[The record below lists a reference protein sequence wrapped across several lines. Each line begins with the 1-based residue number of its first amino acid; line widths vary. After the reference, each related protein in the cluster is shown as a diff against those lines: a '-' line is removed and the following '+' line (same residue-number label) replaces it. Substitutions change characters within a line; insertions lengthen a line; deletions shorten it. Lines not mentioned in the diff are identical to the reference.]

1 MSAVVVCARFIVAGR
16 VQGVGYRA
24 SAAAQAR
31 ELKLT
36 GWVRNRADGSV
47 HLIACGDDA
56 ALAKLERWLWQGPP
70 GAAVKN
76 LARESVAGERYT
88 EFSIRDT
95 T

>member
-1 MSAVVVCARFIVAGR
+1 MSTVVCARFIVTGR

-24 SAAAQAR
+24 GTAAQAR
-31 ELKLT
+31 KLKLT

-47 HLIACGDDA
+47 DLIACGDNA
-56 ALAKLERWLWQGPP
+56 ALAQLERWLWQGPP
-70 GAAVKN
+70 GAEVKN